1 MVTGSSK
8 QIVNWEERD
17 LQFFNR
23 IPYII
28 GISRKLFN
36 NEYFSLVS
44 SNVATATKIPQA
56 RRQNAIF
63 LVDTSKLKD
72 VNDVKSDLNGAFRKC
87 DEVKYKIF
95 DILERKVV
103 SNEKLE
109 LTEHEL
115 RIS

>member
-1 MVTGSSK
+1 M
-8 QIVNWEERD
+8 
-17 LQFFNR
+17 
-23 IPYII
+23 
-28 GISRKLFN
+28 
-36 NEYFSLVS
+36 VS
-44 SNVATATKIPQA
+44 SNVTTATKIPQA
-56 RRQNAIF
+56 CRQNAIF
-63 LVDTSKLKD
+63 LVDTSKLTD